1 MMRIEGH
8 APAKL
13 NLTLE
18 VLGRRAD
25 GYHEVASV
33 MHTLSLCDTLT
44 LELPSPERLNPALG
58 EIHIVEASDTN
69 RAAKVRE
76 CTGLESPRT
85 PTLSPLDKGGEGRE
99 WGDSTRAEVSGLWL
113 CDWYD
118 SPPLR
123 EAIPT
128 DSRNLVW
135 QAVERFCE
143 MLNMPPSVRF
153 PPLREGNHPPSVPPA
168 SRGNLKEGVQASWR
182 AVLTKRIP
190 PQAGLGG
197 GSSDAACALRLLN
210 QWAARYERA
219 LSDDA
224 LHTLASELG
233 ADVAFFLNG
242 GCALATGK
250 GERLQPLPTLPPFWW
265 VLAKPYG
272 VGVPTGWAYAQ
283 LGRGAV
289 QPERTSQP
297 HRTPPAPAADHSHA
311 PRPRP
316 AAAQRLRRAD
326 PASHPRAGGAAHAS
340 GTGRR
345 TARHPVRQRRSASRP
360 VRIRRPRQNPRK
372 CANPTELLGSSGAE
386 LLIFR
391 EK

>member
-1 MMRIEGH
+1 MRLEGR

-44 LELPSPERLNPALG
+44 LELPSPESFDPARG
-58 EIHIVEASDTN
+58 AIHIIEPS
-69 RAAKVRE
+69 
-76 CTGLESPRT
+76 
-85 PTLSPLDKGGEGRE
+85 
-99 WGDSTRAEVSGLWL
+99 
-113 CDWYD
+113 D

-135 QAVERFCE
+135 QAMERFCE

-153 PPLREGNHPPSVPPA
+153 PPLREGNQPPSVPPA

-219 LSDDA
+219 LPEDA
-224 LHTLASELG
+224 FYALACELG

-242 GCALATGK
+242 GCALATGR
-250 GERLQPLPTLPPFWW
+250 GEQLQSLPTLPPFWW

-283 LGRGAV
+283 LNRGAYNPAV
-289 QPERTSQP
+289 RADHTERLARLLPTI
-297 HRTPPAPAADHSHA
+297 RTPRDLAPLLHNDFDAPILQAIPALAELRTLLEQGGALRVILCGSGAAQAALCESEAHA
-311 PRPRP
+311 KALAQMLLQQNYWAVWARMYWVNTSLTAGTPSRDQSNTILSNNTTGIKPTYSEPEKPNATQHPHGVRP
-316 AAAQRLRRAD
+316 AI
-326 PASHPRAGGAAHAS
+326 P
-340 GTGRR
+340 
-345 TARHPVRQRRSASRP
+345 
-360 VRIRRPRQNPRK
+360 
-372 CANPTELLGSSGAE
+372 
-386 LLIFR
+386 
-391 EK
+391 

>member
-1 MMRIEGH
+1 MMRLEGH

-25 GYHEVASV
+25 GYHEVASI

-44 LELPSPERLNPALG
+44 LELPPPDRLNPARG
-58 EIHIVEASDTN
+58 AIHIVEASDG
-69 RAAKVRE
+69 A
-76 CTGLESPRT
+76 
-85 PTLSPLDKGGEGRE
+85 
-99 WGDSTRAEVSGLWL
+99 
-113 CDWYD
+113 
-118 SPPLR
+118 PLR
-123 EAIPT
+123 ETIPT

-135 QAVERFCE
+135 QAVARFVALTPSPSPTLWERGAARQ
-143 MLNMPPSVRF
+143 RF
-153 PPLREGNHPPSVPPA
+153 WSAEALASAACGSGASALHIPLSRRAAGEGDT
-168 SRGNLKEGVQASWR
+168 GGEGKLTWR
-182 AVLTKRIP
+182 ATLTKRIP
-190 PQAGLGG
+190 SQAGLGG

-233 ADVAFFLNG
+233 ADVAFFLMG

-265 VLAKPYG
+265 VLAKPYE

-289 QPERTSQP
+289 SPNARADHTERLARLLPTI
-297 HRTPPAPAADHSHA
+297 RTPRDLAPLLHNDFDTPILQAIPALAELRTLLEQGGALRVILCGSG
-311 PRPRP
+311 
-316 AAAQRLRRAD
+316 AAQAALCE
-326 PASHPRAGGAAHAS
+326 SEAHAKTLAQMLIRQDYWAAS
-340 GTGRR
+340 
-345 TARHPVRQRRSASRP
+345 AR
-360 VRIRRPRQNPRK
+360 N
-372 CANPTELLGSSGAE
+372 T
-386 LLIFR
+386 
-391 EK
+391 

>member
-1 MMRIEGH
+1 MTIEGR

-33 MHTLSLCDTLT
+33 MHTLSLCDALT
-44 LELPSPERLNPALG
+44 LELPPPERLDPARG
-58 EIHIVEASDTN
+58 EFHIVEASD
-69 RAAKVRE
+69 
-76 CTGLESPRT
+76 
-85 PTLSPLDKGGEGRE
+85 
-99 WGDSTRAEVSGLWL
+99 
-113 CDWYD
+113 

-123 EAIPT
+123 DAIPT

-135 QAVERFCE
+135 QAVDRFWE
-143 MLNMPPSVRF
+143 MLHLPPSLRF
-153 PPLREGNHPPSVPPA
+153 PPLREGNQPPSVPPA

-182 AVLTKRIP
+182 ATLTKRIP
-190 PQAGLGG
+190 SQAGLGG

-210 QWAARYERA
+210 HWAARYERA

-272 VGVPTGWAYAQ
+272 AGVPTGWAYAQ
-283 LGRGAV
+283 LGRGAYIPTM
-289 QPERTSQP
+289 QAKHTERLVRLLPTI
-297 HRTPPAPAADHSHA
+297 RTPHDLAPLLHNDFDAPILQAIPALAELRMLLEQGGALRVILCGSG
-311 PRPRP
+311 
-316 AAAQRLRRAD
+316 AAQVALCE
-326 PASHPRAGGAAHAS
+326 SENHAK
-340 GTGRR
+340 TLAK
-345 TARHPVRQRRSASRP
+345 TLF
-360 VRIRRPRQNPRK
+360 RQNYWAVWVR
-372 CANPTELLGSSGAE
+372 NT
-386 LLIFR
+386 
-391 EK
+391 

>member
-85 PTLSPLDKGGEGRE
+85 PTLSPLDKGGEGWE

-283 LGRGAV
+283 LGRGAYIPTM
-289 QPERTSQP
+289 QAKHTERLLRLLPTI
-297 HRTPPAPAADHSHA
+297 RTPRDLAPLLHNDFDAPILQAIPALAELRTLLEQGGALRVILCGSG
-311 PRPRP
+311 
-316 AAAQRLRRAD
+316 AAQ
-326 PASHPRAGGAAHAS
+326 AALCESEDHAK
-340 GTGRR
+340 TL
-345 TARHPVRQRRSASRP
+345 ANAL
-360 VRIRRPRQNPRK
+360 IRQNYWAVRARS
-372 CANPTELLGSSGAE
+372 C
-386 LLIFR
+386 
-391 EK
+391 

>member
-1 MMRIEGH
+1 MMRLEGR

-58 EIHIVEASDTN
+58 EIHIVEASD
-69 RAAKVRE
+69 
-76 CTGLESPRT
+76 
-85 PTLSPLDKGGEGRE
+85 
-99 WGDSTRAEVSGLWL
+99 
-113 CDWYD
+113 

-135 QAVERFCE
+135 QAMERFCE

-153 PPLREGNHPPSVPPA
+153 PPLREGNRELGLPRPHGMDSPLREGNHPPSVPPA
-168 SRGNLKEGVQASWR
+168 SRGNLTEGVQASWH
-182 AVLTKRIP
+182 ATLLKRIP
-190 PQAGLGG
+190 SQAGLGG

-210 QWAARYERA
+210 HWAARYERA

-233 ADVAFFLNG
+233 ADVAFFLHG
-242 GCALATGK
+242 GCAFATGR
-250 GERLQPLPTLPPFWW
+250 GERLEPLPSLPPFWW
-265 VLAKPYG
+265 VLAKSYG

-289 QPERTSQP
+289 SPNARADHTERLARLLPTL
-297 HRTPPAPAADHSHA
+297 RTPRDLASLLHNDFDAPILQAIPALAELRTLLEQGGALRVILCGSG
-311 PRPRP
+311 
-316 AAAQRLRRAD
+316 AAQAALCE
-326 PASHPRAGGAAHAS
+326 SEAHAQTLVHTLRMQGYWTVS
-340 GTGRR
+340 
-345 TARHPVRQRRSASRP
+345 AR
-360 VRIRRPRQNPRK
+360 N
-372 CANPTELLGSSGAE
+372 E
-386 LLIFR
+386 
-391 EK
+391 

>member
-1 MMRIEGH
+1 MMRLEGR

-44 LELPSPERLNPALG
+44 LELPSPESFDPARG
-58 EIHIVEASDTN
+58 AIHIIEPS
-69 RAAKVRE
+69 
-76 CTGLESPRT
+76 
-85 PTLSPLDKGGEGRE
+85 
-99 WGDSTRAEVSGLWL
+99 
-113 CDWYD
+113 D

-123 EAIPT
+123 DAIPT

-143 MLNMPPSVRF
+143 MLNLPPSLRF

-219 LSDDA
+219 LPDDA
-224 LHTLASELG
+224 LYALARELG

-242 GCALATGK
+242 GCALATGR
-250 GERLQPLPTLPPFWW
+250 GEHLHPLPTLPPFWW

-283 LGRGAV
+283 LGRGAYIPTM
-289 QPERTSQP
+289 QAKHTERLLRLLPTIRKPRDLAPLLHNDFDAPILQAIP
-297 HRTPPAPAADHSHA
+297 ALAELRTLLEQGGALRVILCGSG
-311 PRPRP
+311 
-316 AAAQRLRRAD
+316 AAQAALCESEDHAQTLVHTLRMQGYWTV
-326 PASHPRAGGAAHAS
+326 S
-340 GTGRR
+340 
-345 TARHPVRQRRSASRP
+345 AR
-360 VRIRRPRQNPRK
+360 N
-372 CANPTELLGSSGAE
+372 E
-386 LLIFR
+386 
-391 EK
+391 